1 MAAEWKPSPVIKIYE
16 ALGAVADG
24 RVEIDGDT
32 ARVASSDKA
41 KTYDVRHDPAAG
53 SITANDNGSYWQGY
67 LGYPGIAYLMERG
80 VLGYDRGLA
89 GELAGVPWKEL
100 ATKYRNDWAKVE
112 QHVRDELSER
122 GVDLDRFD
130 AGLAEVSE
138 QLEKLGLTK
147 LSPRLRPPKS

>member
-1 MAAEWKPSPVIKIYE
+1 MAREWKPSPVIKIYE

-67 LGYPGIAYLMERG
+67 LGYPGIAYLLERG
-80 VLGYDRGLA
+80 VIAYDSGLA

-112 QHVRDELSER
+112 KHVRDDLAGR
-122 GVDLDRFD
+122 GADLDRLD
-130 AGLAEVSE
+130 AGLAEISG
-138 QLEKLGLTK
+138 QLEKLELTK
-147 LSPRLRPPKS
+147 LSPRLRPPK

>member
-1 MAAEWKPSPVIKIYE
+1 MAADWKPSPVIKIYE

-80 VLGYDRGLA
+80 VLAYDGGLTA
-89 GELAGVPWKEL
+89 GLAGVPWKEL
-100 ATKYRNDWAKVE
+100 ATEYRNDWAKVE
-112 QHVRDELSER
+112 KHVREDLAAK

-130 AGLAEVSE
+130 AGIAEISRG
-138 QLEKLGLTK
+138 LEKLALTK
-147 LSPRLRPPKS
+147 LSPRQRPPK

>member
-24 RVEIDGDT
+24 RVEIDGDS
-32 ARVASSDKA
+32 ARVASSDRA

-67 LGYPGIAYLMERG
+67 LGYPGIAYLMARG
-80 VLGYDRGLA
+80 VLAYDSGLTA
-89 GELAGVPWKEL
+89 GLAGVPWKEL
-100 ATKYRNDWAKVE
+100 ATRYRNDWAKVE
-112 QHVRDELSER
+112 KDVRDDLADK

-130 AGLAEVSE
+130 AGIAEISRRLEALA
-138 QLEKLGLTK
+138 LTK
-147 LSPRLRPPKS
+147 LSPRLRPPK

>member
-80 VLGYDRGLA
+80 VLAYDSGLTA
-89 GELAGVPWKEL
+89 GLAGVPWKEL
-100 ATKYRNDWAKVE
+100 ATEYRNDWAKVE
-112 QHVRDELSER
+112 KHVREDLAAK

-130 AGLAEVSE
+130 AGIAEISDG
-138 QLEKLGLTK
+138 LEKLALTK
-147 LSPRLRPPKS
+147 LSPRQRPPK

>member
-32 ARVASSDKA
+32 ARVASSDRA
-41 KTYDVRHDPAAG
+41 KTYDVRHDPVAG

-80 VLGYDRGLA
+80 VLAYDSGLTA
-89 GELAGVPWKEL
+89 GLAGVPWKEL
-100 ATKYRNDWAKVE
+100 ATEYRNDWAKVE
-112 QHVRDELSER
+112 KHVREDLAAKD
-122 GVDLDRFD
+122 VDLDRFD
-130 AGLAEVSE
+130 AGIAEISNG
-138 QLEKLGLTK
+138 LEKLALTK
-147 LSPRLRPPKS
+147 LSPRQRPPK

>member
-1 MAAEWKPSPVIKIYE
+1 MAAAWKPSPVIKIYE
-16 ALGAVADG
+16 ALGAIADG
-24 RVEIDGDT
+24 RVELDGDT

-80 VLGYDRGLA
+80 VLAYDSGLTA
-89 GELAGVPWKEL
+89 GLAGVPWKEL
-100 ATKYRNDWAKVE
+100 ATEYRNDWAKVE
-112 QHVRDELSER
+112 KHVREELAAK

-130 AGLAEVSE
+130 AGIAEISSG
-138 QLEKLGLTK
+138 LEKLALTK
-147 LSPRLRPPKS
+147 LSPRQRPPK

>member
-32 ARVASSDKA
+32 ARVVSSDKA
-41 KTYDVRHDPAAG
+41 KTYDVGHDPAAG

-80 VLGYDRGLA
+80 VLTYDKSLA

-100 ATKYRNDWAKVE
+100 ATEYRNDWAKVE
-112 QHVRDELSER
+112 KHVRDGLSGR
-122 GVDLDRFD
+122 GVELDRFD
-130 AGLAEVSE
+130 AGLAEISG

-147 LSPRLRPPKS
+147 LSPRLRPPK

>member
-1 MAAEWKPSPVIKIYE
+1 MAAAWKPSPVIKIYE

-32 ARVASSDKA
+32 ARVTSSDKA

-80 VLGYDRGLA
+80 VLAYDSGLTA
-89 GELAGVPWKEL
+89 GLAGVPWKEL
-100 ATKYRNDWAKVE
+100 ATRYRNDWAKVE
-112 QHVRDELSER
+112 KHVREDLSGK

-130 AGLAEVSE
+130 AGLAEISSR
-138 QLEKLGLTK
+138 LEELALTK
-147 LSPRLRPPKS
+147 LSPRLRPPK

>member
-1 MAAEWKPSPVIKIYE
+1 VAAEWKPSPVIKIYE

-24 RVEIDGDT
+24 RVEVDGDT

-67 LGYPGIAYLMERG
+67 LGYPGIAYLMERS
-80 VLGYDRGLA
+80 VLTYDRDLA
-89 GELAGVPWKEL
+89 AELAGVPWKEL
-100 ATKYRNDWAKVE
+100 ATRYRNDWAKVE
-112 QHVRDELSER
+112 KHVRDGLSER

-130 AGLAEVSE
+130 AGLAEISS
-138 QLEKLGLTK
+138 QLEKLALTK
-147 LSPRLRPPKS
+147 LSPRLRPPK

>member
-1 MAAEWKPSPVIKIYE
+1 MAAVWKPSPVIKIYE
-16 ALGAVADG
+16 ALGAIADG
-24 RVEIDGDT
+24 RVEVDGDT

-80 VLGYDRGLA
+80 VLAYDGGLTA
-89 GELAGVPWKEL
+89 GLAGVPWKEL
-100 ATKYRNDWAKVE
+100 ATEYRNDWAKVE
-112 QHVRDELSER
+112 KHVREELAAK

-130 AGLAEVSE
+130 AGIAEISSG
-138 QLEKLGLTK
+138 LEKLALTK
-147 LSPRLRPPKS
+147 LSPRQRPPK

>member
-1 MAAEWKPSPVIKIYE
+1 MAAGWKPSPVIKIYE

-24 RVEIDGDT
+24 RVEVDGDT

-80 VLGYDRGLA
+80 VLAYDGGLTA
-89 GELAGVPWKEL
+89 GLAGVPWKEL
-100 ATKYRNDWAKVE
+100 ATEYRNDWAKVE
-112 QHVRDELSER
+112 KHVREDLAAR

-130 AGLAEVSE
+130 AGIAEISSG
-138 QLEKLGLTK
+138 LEKLALTK
-147 LSPRLRPPKS
+147 LSPRQRPPK

>member
-1 MAAEWKPSPVIKIYE
+1 MATAWKPSPVIKIYE

-32 ARVASSDKA
+32 ARVTSSDKA

-80 VLGYDRGLA
+80 VLAYDDGLTA
-89 GELAGVPWKEL
+89 GLAGVPWKEL
-100 ATKYRNDWAKVE
+100 ATRYRNDWAKVE
-112 QHVRDELSER
+112 KHVREDLSEK

-130 AGLAEVSE
+130 AGLAEISSR
-138 QLEKLGLTK
+138 LEELALTK
-147 LSPRLRPPKS
+147 LSPRLRPPK